1 MTPELRTERLVLM
14 PYFPEKVTQQHV
26 DWLNDPE
33 VVKYSRQRF
42 HKHDRLSQA
51 NYVWEFGLGG
61 HLWLIMWPTGVEIGT
76 IGVTYDAE
84 NDVGDMGLLIG
95 DKSVWGHGLA
105 TEAWAEVMRWCFE
118 ELKLRK
124 IECGCMS
131 LNLGMRQVAVKT
143 GMRIEGGRVGH
154 FLLDGKPVDVVY
166 YGKMR
171 G

>member
-1 MTPELRTERLVLM
+1 MTPELKTERLVLM
-14 PYFPEKVTQQHV
+14 PYFLEKVTQQHV

-42 HKHDRLSQA
+42 RKHDRLSQT
-51 NYVWEFGLGG
+51 NYVFDFAFGG
-61 HLWLIMWPTGVEIGT
+61 HLWVIQLDGRDIGT

-84 NDVGDMGLLIG
+84 NDVGDIGILIG
-95 DKSVWGHGLA
+95 ERDAWGKGYA

-131 LNLGMRQVAVKT
+131 LNLGMRQVAIKT
-143 GMRIEGGRVGH
+143 GMKIDGGRKDH
-154 FLLDGKPVDVVY
+154 FLLDDKPVDAVY

-171 G
+171 E